1 MITVTKIDGTKT
13 MVNADLIE
21 MVDSIPDTM
30 LTLTTGRKIY
40 VKETPE
46 QIVLL
51 VVDFRR
57 RLLSFEEKGDS

>member
-21 MVDSIPDTM
+21 MVDSIPETM